1 MADAIHNAIS
11 ILLKES
17 SLSENEMHAAVL
29 QVMDGNASAVGLG
42 MLLTALRLKGETVD
56 EIVGAARALRERA
69 IRIPTQRP
77 GLLDTCG
84 TGGDE
89 LSTFNISTATALV
102 TAACGVPVAKH
113 SNRGFTSR
121 SGSADVLEALGV
133 RIDLTP
139 QEVARAIDE
148 IGIGFCFAPVA
159 HGAMKY
165 AAPVRKQLGF
175 RTVFNMLGPLTNPA
189 GAEFQLV
196 GAGRIAVAEKL
207 AESLVRLGTA
217 RALVV
222 CGNDEL
228 DEVSLWGTTMMIRV
242 EHGEIERFQWRP
254 ADLGL
259 EECQRRRLACDV
271 DCGERSDNSGRAF
284 GSDRAGAKYRFGQR
298 GGRIGCR
305 AEFSGT
311 ARGGCRRGCSHR
323 FRTGASHTG
332 AADAF
337 RSNSRLKSA
346 DWPFVVPCVSV
357 EGAYNSMRLQR
368 FFKEH

>member
-17 SLSENEMHAAVL
+17 GLSENEMHAAVL

-69 IRIPTQRP
+69 IRIPTERA

-113 SNRGFTSR
+113 SNRGFTSK

-133 RIDLTP
+133 RVDLTP
-139 QEVARAIDE
+139 AEVARAIDE

-196 GAGRIAVAEKL
+196 GAGRIAIAEKL
-207 AESLVRLGTA
+207 AEALVRLEA
-217 RALVV
+217 VRALVV

-228 DEVSLWGTTMMIRV
+228 DEVSLWGTTKMIRV
-242 EHGEIERFQWRP
+242 EHGKIERFEWRP

-259 EECQRRRLACDV
+259 DECRVADLRVTSISASAQTIRDVLSGVKGPPRNIVLANAAAALV
-271 DCGERSDNSGRAF
+271 VA
-284 GSDRAGAKYRFGQR
+284 Q
-298 GGRIGCR
+298 
-305 AEFSGT
+305 
-311 ARGGCRRGCSHR
+311 SHR
-323 FRTGASHTG
+323 DPR
-332 AADAF
+332 AAVAAAAAAIDSGQA
-337 RSNSRLKSA
+337 RMTLERLTHFA
-346 DWPFVVPCVSV
+346 ARRD
-357 EGAYNSMRLQR
+357 
-368 FFKEH
+368 

>member
-1 MADAIHNAIS
+1 MSDAIHNAIS
-11 ILLKES
+11 VLLKES

-29 QVMDGNASAVGLG
+29 QVMDGNASAIGLG
-42 MLLTALRLKGETVD
+42 LLLTALKLKGETVD

-69 IRIPTQRP
+69 IRIPTKRP

-139 QEVARAIDE
+139 EETARAIDE
-148 IGIGFCFAPVA
+148 IGVGFCFAPLA
-159 HGAMKY
+159 HGAIKY

-189 GAEFQLV
+189 GAELQLV
-196 GAGRIAVAEKL
+196 GAGKVAIAEKL
-207 AESLVRLGTA
+207 AEALVRLGTT

-228 DEVSLWGTTMMIRV
+228 DEVSLWGKTTILRV
-242 EHGEIERFQWRP
+242 EQGRVERFGWT
-254 ADLGL
+254 AEDLGL
-259 EECQRRRLACDV
+259 AECDV
-271 DCGERSDNSGRAF
+271 SELRVSSIAASAQTIRDLLSGKKGPARNIVLANTAAALVVAQNYREPREAVAAAAAAIDSGRAQAVLERLTHF
-284 GSDRAGAKYRFGQR
+284 AAKG
-298 GGRIGCR
+298 
-305 AEFSGT
+305 
-311 ARGGCRRGCSHR
+311 
-323 FRTGASHTG
+323 
-332 AADAF
+332 D
-337 RSNSRLKSA
+337 
-346 DWPFVVPCVSV
+346 
-357 EGAYNSMRLQR
+357 
-368 FFKEH
+368 

>member
-17 SLSENEMHAAVL
+17 SLTENEMEAAVL
-29 QVMDGNASAVGLG
+29 QVMDGNASPVGLG

-69 IRIPTQRP
+69 IRIPTNRR

-89 LSTFNISTATALV
+89 LSTFNVSTATAFV

-113 SNRGFTSR
+113 SNRGVSSR

-133 RIDLTP
+133 RIDLTAE
-139 QEVARAIDE
+139 EVARAIDE
-148 IGIGFCFAPVA
+148 IGIGFCFAPLA

-175 RTVFNMLGPLTNPA
+175 RTIFNLLGPLTNPA
-189 GAEFQLV
+189 GADFQLI
-196 GAGRIAVAEKL
+196 GAGRVAIAHKL
-207 AESLVRLGTA
+207 AQSLARLGTT

-228 DEVSLWGTTMMIRV
+228 DEVSLWGRTSVLRV
-242 EHGEIERFQWRP
+242 ERGKIEASEWT
-254 ADLGL
+254 ADLLGL
-259 EECQRRRLACDV
+259 PECSAADLRISSPAESARLIRDV
-271 DCGERSDNSGRAF
+271 FS
-284 GSDRAGAKYRFGQR
+284 GAK
-298 GGRIGCR
+298 
-305 AEFSGT
+305 
-311 ARGGCRRGCSHR
+311 
-323 FRTGASHTG
+323 G
-332 AADAF
+332 AARNIVLANAAAALFVGQMGDDPQEGLALAAAAID
-337 RSNSRLKSA
+337 SGKAAEMLKRLTVFTA
-346 DWPFVVPCVSV
+346 NRV
-357 EGAYNSMRLQR
+357 
-368 FFKEH
+368 

>member
-1 MADAIHNAIS
+1 MSDAIHNAIS

-29 QVMDGNASAVGLG
+29 QVMDGNASAIGLG
-42 MLLTALRLKGETVD
+42 LLLTALRLKGETVD

-89 LSTFNISTATALV
+89 LSTFNISTATAIV

-113 SNRGFTSR
+113 SNRGFSSR
-121 SGSADVLEALGV
+121 SGSADVLESLGV

-196 GAGRIAVAEKL
+196 GAGRIAIAEKL
-207 AESLVRLGTA
+207 AEALVRLGTT

-228 DEVSLWGTTMMIRV
+228 DEVSLWGTTTLICV
-242 EHGEIERFQWRP
+242 EDGKTERLAWT
-254 ADLGL
+254 AKALGL
-259 EECQRRRLACDV
+259 EECAVSDLRAASIAESARTIRDVLTGAKGPARNIVLANAAAALIVAQNYGDPREAV
-271 DCGERSDNSGRAF
+271 AVAASAIDSGRA
-284 GSDRAGAKYRFGQR
+284 R
-298 GGRIGCR
+298 GVLERLTHF
-305 AEFSGT
+305 A
-311 ARGGCRRGCSHR
+311 
-323 FRTGASHTG
+323 ASP
-332 AADAF
+332 D
-337 RSNSRLKSA
+337 
-346 DWPFVVPCVSV
+346 
-357 EGAYNSMRLQR
+357 
-368 FFKEH
+368 

>member
-1 MADAIHNAIS
+1 MSDAIHNAIS
-11 ILLKES
+11 ILLKQS

-29 QVMDGNASAVGLG
+29 QVMDGNASGIGLC

-69 IRIPTQRP
+69 IRIPTSRP
-77 GLLDTCG
+77 GILDTCG

-89 LSTFNISTATALV
+89 LSTFNISTATAIV

-113 SNRGFTSR
+113 SNRGFTSK

-139 QEVARAIDE
+139 EQVARAINE

-196 GAGRIAVAEKL
+196 GAGKIAIAEKL
-207 AESLVRLGTA
+207 GEALVRLGTS

-228 DEVSLWGTTMMIRV
+228 DEVSLWGRTTILRV
-242 EHGEIERFQWRP
+242 EHGETARFAWT
-254 ADLGL
+254 AEDLGL
-259 EECQRRRLACDV
+259 EECSVSDLRASSIAESAETIRNLL
-271 DCGERSDNSGRAF
+271 CGEKGPARNIVLANAAAALFVAQNYRDPREAVAAAASAIDSGRA
-284 GSDRAGAKYRFGQR
+284 RATWEQLTHFAAKG
-298 GGRIGCR
+298 
-305 AEFSGT
+305 
-311 ARGGCRRGCSHR
+311 
-323 FRTGASHTG
+323 
-332 AADAF
+332 D
-337 RSNSRLKSA
+337 
-346 DWPFVVPCVSV
+346 
-357 EGAYNSMRLQR
+357 
-368 FFKEH
+368 

>member
-1 MADAIHNAIS
+1 MSDAIHNAIS

-69 IRIPTQRP
+69 IRIPAQRP

-102 TAACGVPVAKH
+102 IAACGVPVAKH

-121 SGSADVLEALGV
+121 SGSADALEALGV
-133 RIDLTP
+133 RIDLSP
-139 QEVARAIDE
+139 ERVARSVDE
-148 IGIGFCFAPVA
+148 IGLGFCFAPVA

-175 RTVFNMLGPLTNPA
+175 RTIFNMLGPLTNPA

-196 GAGRIAVAEKL
+196 GAGRIAVADKL
-207 AESLVRLGTA
+207 AEALVRLETK

-228 DEVSLWGTTMMIRV
+228 DEVSLWGTTTALLI
-242 EHGEIERFQWRP
+242 EGGKIERFTWT
-254 ADLGL
+254 ASDFGL
-259 EECQRRRLACDV
+259 EECRVSDLRVSSIATSAEAIRNVLAGKPGAARNVVLANAAAGLFVVEKDRELREAV
-271 DCGERSDNSGRAF
+271 ALAAQAIDSGRAAA
-284 GSDRAGAKYRFGQR
+284 RL
-298 GGRIGCR
+298 GRLID
-305 AEFSGT
+305 F
-311 ARGGCRRGCSHR
+311 
-323 FRTGASHTG
+323 
-332 AADAF
+332 AAI
-337 RSNSRLKSA
+337 
-346 DWPFVVPCVSV
+346 SV
-357 EGAYNSMRLQR
+357 
-368 FFKEH
+368 